1 MKDTNHLITT
11 TNLEGPISKG
21 EASRRIDHSRVGSNG
36 SKSCMMEVR
45 PLTSMTI
52 LIEGVR
58 TLTVSQIKE
67 MVVKTLTQMDNQE
80 LLVDLNQ
87 LEDHPKSLS
96 KEPGKKTRI
105 SNVTSQTLLMKKS
118 FKIVSPPF

>member
-1 MKDTNHLITT
+1 MKDTNHLITII
-11 TNLEGPISKG
+11 NLEETISKG
-21 EASRRIDHSRVGSNG
+21 EASHRIDQSNG

-52 LIEGVR
+52 LIEEAQ
-58 TLTVSQIKE
+58 TLTVSPIKE
-67 MVVKTLTQMDNQE
+67 TVVKTLTPMDNQE
-80 LLVDLNQ
+80 LLVDPNQ
-87 LEDHPKSLS
+87 LEDHLKWPS

-105 SNVTSQTLLMKKS
+105 SNDMSPTLSMKKS